1 MTLTH
6 LESVSR
12 FRKYR
17 ENVPNCVE
25 FMHRNPFEINTQS
38 ARLQPVHF
46 HCLTASFPYSCF
58 ISLLRRP
65 RSTSHDRAP
74 NEPAN
79 SRTLQLA
86 PLLPRSLLY
95 HSAMS
100 RFMRSS
106 LSAFILLGFVAPLF
120 ARAQSAP
127 AQSTSA
133 QPTSSRLDQVLSS
146 QSRARTIAQVA
157 VSPDGKRVAWLDAGE
172 ISVAPLDHF
181 DESKPITPATPGQS
195 CTASEFVWSPNSD
208 SIAFLSDCA
217 DPGEQSNLF
226 LSHLDGSPALRLS
239 DLHGYAVAPA
249 FSPDG
254 KSIAFLYVEGATRPS
269 GALAAEPLPSG
280 VIGEDH
286 IEIQRVATV
295 PAQNSQPAAPAFIT
309 PPDLHVFEFDWSP
322 DSKSLA
328 YIAADPPGENNWWVA
343 KLYTSNSDVCPV
355 RINGQCPDPSLS
367 PSKAGAQGA
376 PSTKSANAPG
386 ASHSGTWDNT
396 PFRPTIILS
405 PSDISGPLHGLQMAQ
420 PTWSPDGKA
429 IAFIG
434 GLMSD
439 QGVTGG
445 DLWIVPSTGGAPI
458 DLTQNRSASTEWF
471 TWDGSDALY
480 LSEIS
485 GGSFRLVRLD
495 LPRGST
501 APATI
506 SAPTFGGSGSF
517 GTSAV
522 DAGFSVSADRSVF
535 VFQASSFK
543 TPPEI
548 FALRAKDPTAPGSSR
563 LTQLSHFNKGL
574 EPSWGD
580 SVSLSWTN
588 DNFNIQGWLLL
599 PKDYDPNRKY
609 PLLVEVH
616 GGPASSVASRWD
628 GGAGGFSATVFS
640 ELGYFVLMP
649 NPRGSYG
656 QGEAFTQANRKGFG
670 YGDLRD
676 ILAGVDTVL
685 AKYPVDPNRVGIAGW
700 SYGGFMSMFAVT
712 QTHRFRAAVDGA
724 GISDWLSY
732 YGENS
737 IDQWMIPYFGASV
750 YDDAQVYAR
759 SSAITFIK
767 QAQTPTLLVVGD
779 RDGECPAPQSF
790 EFWHAL
796 RDLHVPAQLVVYS
809 DEGHGFSNPADRRDT
824 LQRAVDWFARY
835 MPPSP

>member
-1 MTLTH
+1 MRR
-6 LESVSR
+6 S
-12 FRKYR
+12 
-17 ENVPNCVE
+17 
-25 FMHRNPFEINTQS
+25 QS
-38 ARLQPVHF
+38 AL
-46 HCLTASFPYSCF
+46 
-58 ISLLRRP
+58 
-65 RSTSHDRAP
+65 
-74 NEPAN
+74 
-79 SRTLQLA
+79 
-86 PLLPRSLLY
+86 
-95 HSAMS
+95 
-100 RFMRSS
+100 
-106 LSAFILLGFVAPLF
+106 ILLGILTPWF
-120 ARAQSAP
+120 AHAQSAL
-127 AQSTSA
+127 A
-133 QPTSSRLDQVLSS
+133 QPTSVQPTSAPLDQVLSS

-172 ISVAPLDHF
+172 IRVAPLDNLAH
-181 DESKPITPATPGQS
+181 SQPVTAAAPSQS
-195 CTASEFVWSPNSD
+195 CTASGFVWSPNSD
-208 SIAFLSDCA
+208 SLAFLSDCA
-217 DPGEQSNLF
+217 DPGEQSDLF
-226 LSHLDGSPALRLS
+226 LSHLDGSPAIRLS
-239 DLHGYAVAPA
+239 ELHGYVDAPA

-254 KSIAFLYVEGATRPS
+254 KTIAFLYVEGATRPP
-269 GALAAEPLPSG
+269 GALSAEPLPSG

-286 IEIQRVATV
+286 IEIQRVAAVSAET
-295 PAQNSQPAAPAFIT
+295 SQPTAPTPAAPTFIT
-309 PPDLHVFEFDWSP
+309 PPNLHVFEFDWSP

-343 KLYTSNSDVCPV
+343 KLYAQSVPV
-355 RINGQCPDPSLS
+355 VGLS
-367 PSKAGAQGA
+367 HQTMGA
-376 PSTKSANAPG
+376 PGLDSQ
-386 ASHSGTWDNT
+386 TWDT
-396 PFRPTIILS
+396 SKPKPTVILS
-405 PSDISGPLHGLQMAQ
+405 PAAVSGPLHGLQIAQ
-420 PTWSPDGKA
+420 PTWSPDGKT

-445 DLWIVPSTGGAPI
+445 DVWTVPSTGGTPI
-458 DLTQNRSASTEWF
+458 DLTPNRPASAEWIA
-471 TWDGSDALY
+471 WDGNDAIY
-480 LSEIS
+480 MSEIA
-485 GGSFRLVRLD
+485 GSDSRLVRLRI
-495 LPRGST
+495 PSNAGV
-501 APATI
+501 PATSDPPIFSIPGSVGI
-506 SAPTFGGSGSF
+506 SSYDSTF
-517 GTSAV
+517 SA
-522 DAGFSVSADRSVF
+522 SADRSLF
-535 VFQASSFK
+535 VFQSSSFN

-548 FALRAKDPTAPGSSR
+548 YAVRAKDSPSAHSSGAAQ
-563 LTQLSHFNKGL
+563 LIQLSHFNDGL
-574 EPSWGD
+574 KPSWGD
-580 SVSLSWTN
+580 SVSLAWKN

-599 PKDYDPNRKY
+599 PKNYDPSKKY

-628 GGAGGFSATVFS
+628 GGAGGFSATAFS

-656 QGEAFTQANRKGFG
+656 QGEAFTQANRKDFG

-685 AKYPVDPNRVGIAGW
+685 ARYPVDPNRVGIAGW

-712 QTHRFRAAVDGA
+712 QTRRFRAAVDGA

-750 YDDAQVYAR
+750 YDDPQVYAR

-796 RDLHVPAQLVVYS
+796 RDLHVPTQLVVYS